1 MPTRGPAGLYYR
13 SRMHAPRLRST
24 TVLVSAA
31 VIVVAGAGAIALGAG
46 AGSRPVSYDGAGGTV
61 TGVRPTAVGLPEI
74 GASGTVGAGDLSSPL
89 RSYHDSGMYE
99 RDLAAVGGAAQAY
112 LDARLSKRGATSDC
126 TVKFRRA
133 RGGLYRRVKSC
144 PAHKGKP
151 AIVLDVDET
160 SLSNYTGLVA
170 SNFAASG
177 TTAPALTG
185 TGTAIAPTLS
195 LYRDAR
201 SHNVAV
207 FFVTGR
213 PSAIQSITE
222 TNLRSVGYDK
232 SWNGIFFKPN
242 GDGVEAFKSST
253 RAQLEKKGYDIVVNL
268 GDQESDLDGG
278 HADRAFK
285 LPNPFYFIAD

>member
-1 MPTRGPAGLYYR
+1 M
-13 SRMHAPRLRST
+13 
-24 TVLVSAA
+24 VSAA
-31 VIVVAGAGAIALGAG
+31 AIAVAGAAAIALGAG
-46 AGSRPVSYDGAGGTV
+46 AGSRPVTYDGAGGTF
-61 TGVRPTAVGLPEI
+61 TGVRPTAVGLPQV
-74 GASGTVGAGDLSSPL
+74 GASGTVGAGDLSSSL
-89 RSYHDSGMYE
+89 RSYHDSGLYE
-99 RDLAAVGGAAQAY
+99 RDLAAVGGAAKAY
-112 LDARLSKRGATSDC
+112 LDSRLSKRGAASDC

-133 RGGLYRRVKSC
+133 SGGLYKRVKRC

-177 TTAPALTG
+177 TVPTVLAG
-185 TGTAIAPTLS
+185 TGTAIGPTLA
-195 LYRDAR
+195 LYHDAR

-213 PSAIQSITE
+213 PSALQSITE
-222 TNLRSVGYDK
+222 GNLRSAGYDK
-232 SWNGIFFKPN
+232 SWNGIFLKPG
-242 GDGVEAFKSST
+242 GDGTEAFKSST
-253 RAQLEKKGYDIVVNL
+253 RAQLELKGYDIVVNL